1 MKLSYDIC
9 KMKKNNLI
17 IIALFISTIVQSQS
31 SSTTIQYKKSMQPAL
46 SLELANSPEDVQA
59 TILKKLKQE
68 GYKPATEGHLFW
80 KDSKTDGFYVFN
92 NILLTSMG
100 TQKLDMYFKVA
111 QKNTEEKDNSRL
123 YLLVSTG
130 NENFSSPEKDSTL
143 WNRAKTFLDGFTG
156 NTMAYSLEQDIMK
169 QENILAASQ
178 KKLSALQ
185 KDEKALSDKIQKN
198 QEDLSNN
205 KSSQVTQALDIEDQ
219 KKSLENLKLKR
230 KG

>member
-1 MKLSYDIC
+1 
-9 KMKKNNLI
+9 MKKNNLI
-17 IIALFISTIVQSQS
+17 VLALLISVAVQSQS
-31 SSTTIQYKKSMQPAL
+31 SSTSIQYKKNMQPAL

-80 KDSKTDGFYVFN
+80 KDNKTDGFYVFN

-111 QKNTEEKDNSRL
+111 QKNTEEKGNSRL

-130 NENFSSPEKDSTL
+130 NENFTSPEKDSIL
-143 WNRAKTFLDGFTG
+143 WNNTKVFLDGFID
-156 NTMAYSLEQDIMK
+156 NTKAYSLEQDIIK
-169 QENILAASQ
+169 QEIIISTSQ

-185 KDEKALSDKIQKN
+185 KDEKELSDKIQRM
-198 QEDLSNN
+198 QEDLLRNRE
-205 KSSQVTQALDIEDQ
+205 SQVTQQLDIENQ
-219 KKSLENLKLKR
+219 KKSLENLRIKR
-230 KG
+230 KA